1 MKWKSIEIKSRDG
14 AVVYHG
20 PMNELPIKE
29 EYMLEK
35 SMELYQEPE
44 PCVIY
49 RTHIAKKLYLDIY
62 ESLAKRLQKGEY
74 ACCDDLCEYFSHI
87 ELDTKNAVVH
97 FKKK

>member
-1 MKWKSIEIKSRDG
+1 MKWKNIEIKNKDG

-29 EYMLEK
+29 EYMIAK

-49 RTHIAKKLYLDIY
+49 RTHIAKKLYLNIY
-62 ESLAKRLQKGEY
+62 ENLEKRLKKEEY
-74 ACCDDLCEYFSHI
+74 ALCDDLWEYFSHI
-87 ELDTKNAVVH
+87 ELDTKYAVVH
-97 FKKK
+97 FQKK